1 MIAEATERAKE
12 QTVLN
17 QLAQEE
23 TKQNIIE
30 QAKKRYPVKLR
41 LTIERKRNHQSTH
54 RLTRKLPKQTSKSH

>member
-1 MIAEATERAKE
+1 MIAEATERATE

-41 LTIERKRNHQSTH
+41 LTIQRKRNHQSTQ